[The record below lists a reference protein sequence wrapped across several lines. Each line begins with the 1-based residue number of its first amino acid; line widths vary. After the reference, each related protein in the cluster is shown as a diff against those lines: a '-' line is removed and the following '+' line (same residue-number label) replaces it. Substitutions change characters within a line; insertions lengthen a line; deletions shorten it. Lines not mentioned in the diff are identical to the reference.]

1 MFLFYLLPFPPSPV
15 TTSKCGN
22 NVEKNI
28 LITGLLGGKPT
39 EKGGKKRVRE
49 IAIILCG
56 SFFGIGL
63 IYTQKKYSRLDTEQS
78 LNTIH
83 STDTH
88 IHSDLFWTCFIY
100 VNIVFL
106 VVFFLILSTLQIG
119 YFLGGGI

>member
-1 MFLFYLLPFPPSPV
+1 MFLFYLLPFLPSLV

-56 SFFGIGL
+56 SFFWNWIDL
-63 IYTQKKYSRLDTEQS
+63 HTKK
-78 LNTIH
+78 IFKVGH
-83 STDTH
+83 
-88 IHSDLFWTCFIY
+88 
-100 VNIVFL
+100 
-106 VVFFLILSTLQIG
+106 
-119 YFLGGGI
+119 